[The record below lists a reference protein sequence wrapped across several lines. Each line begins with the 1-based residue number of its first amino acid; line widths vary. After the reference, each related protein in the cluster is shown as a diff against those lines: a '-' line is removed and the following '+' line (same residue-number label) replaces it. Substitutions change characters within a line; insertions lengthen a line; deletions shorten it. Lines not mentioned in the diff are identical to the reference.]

1 MLTPELH
8 FTPPSAKKS
17 AQKDKSSGKKIIK
30 RDSGRRGIKPP
41 LYTSNKKAQDFPNR
55 FMDVVKLT
63 DLNPESEIVRRH

>member
-1 MLTPELH
+1 MAYPYVSNFADHFTTKQTKGMKMLTPELH

-41 LYTSNKKAQDFPNR
+41 LYTSNKKA
-55 FMDVVKLT
+55 
-63 DLNPESEIVRRH
+63 